1 MKLLNKSLSHLNLIS
16 FFINHKIHKNL
27 IFHKFSTLNTIKNER
42 FVLNESI
49 DLKSILFHLLPLLYS
64 QVRTIFSLDC
74 TFRWLSK
81 FKTFFH
87 CWSSPRICTVCV
99 SPFVQRTIGRYYR
112 RQKRE
117 TNQRAS
123 GSGATD
129 GPPFQIFVS
138 TSCRVWIIMR
148 DSSIVTNG

>member
-1 MKLLNKSLSHLNLIS
+1 MKLLNKSFKFH
-16 FFINHKIHKNL
+16 FF
-27 IFHKFSTLNTIKNER
+27 FQSYWQKFNFPQVYYHNLNTIKKNER
-42 FVLNESI
+42 FVLI
-49 DLKSILFHLLPLLYS
+49 FKIYLLFHLPPLLYS
-64 QVRTIFSLDC
+64 QVRTIFSLDYS
-74 TFRWLSK
+74 FRWLSK

-138 TSCRVWIIMR
+138 TSPSCVSYYAWFLNFA
-148 DSSIVTNG
+148 TNR